1 MVKVTSDTLV
11 HDLLAESAA
20 RFPERVAVVDGQRHA
35 TYAELDAT
43 ANRLAHLLTECGVR
57 HGDRV
62 GLYLEKSLEAVIG
75 IYGILKAGATYV
87 PLDPGAPPARL
98 GTIAGDAGLRCLIT
112 GTEKEG
118 DWAALVA
125 EGAPVETLVVLNT
138 VGSDPAGP
146 EGVHV
151 VTARALAGKPAEM
164 PPDVPRSTSDLAYI
178 LYTSGSTGVPKGV
191 MLSHL
196 NALAFVDWAVAEFR
210 VTETDRLSSH
220 APLHFDLSVFDL
232 YAAAKAGAAVVIVP
246 AQLALFPVELAR
258 WIREAEITVWY
269 SVPSILTLL
278 VLRGKLAEVEL
289 PALRTIL
296 FAGEVFPTKHLHRLM
311 ELLPHVRFANL
322 FGPTET
328 NVCTWYEVPRWTGE
342 PPAAIPIGKAI
353 SGVEVFAVR
362 EDGTVAPAGE
372 VGELYVRGPT
382 VMQGYW
388 GDAERTARVLVREWN
403 GETSDFPVYRTG
415 DLAYVDE
422 SGSWIFLGRRDSQIK
437 SRGYRIELGDIEAA
451 LNQHP
456 AVVEC
461 AVVAI
466 PDEVV
471 TNRIKAC
478 VVRRGEVGGDELN
491 RFLGERLPRYMAPE
505 LYEFR
510 DSLPRS
516 STGKIDRRALAE
528 EALSAANAASDSG
541 G

>member
-1 MVKVTSDTLV
+1 MSDTLV

-20 RFPERVAVVDGQRHA
+20 RFPDRVAVVDGERSA
-35 TYAELDAT
+35 TYAELEAT
-43 ANRLAHLLTECGVR
+43 ANRLANLLADCGVER
-57 HGDRV
+57 GDRV
-62 GLYLEKSLEAVIG
+62 GLYLEKSLEAVTG

-98 GTIAGDAGLRCLIT
+98 GTIAGDAGLRCLLT
-112 GTEKEG
+112 STEKADE
-118 DWAALVA
+118 WAALVA
-125 EGAPVETLVVLNT
+125 EGAPVETLVVLNAADGD
-138 VGSDPAGP
+138 VAGP
-146 EGVHV
+146 ESVRV
-151 VTARALAGKPAEM
+151 VTSTALAAYPGES
-164 PPDVPRSTSDLAYI
+164 PPEVPRSSADLAYI

-196 NALAFVDWAVAEFR
+196 NAMAFVDWAAEEFG
-210 VTETDRLSSH
+210 VTEADRLSSH

-232 YAAAKAGAAVVIVP
+232 YAAARAGAAVVIVP
-246 AQLALFPVELAR
+246 DQLALFPVELAK
-258 WIREAEITVWY
+258 WIRDAGITVWY

-278 VLRGKLAEVEL
+278 LLRGKLAEVEL

-311 ELLPHVRFANL
+311 ELLPNLRFANL

-328 NVCTWYEVPRWTGE
+328 NVCTWYEVPRWAGE
-342 PPAAIPIGKAI
+342 PPASIPIGRAI
-353 SGVEVFAVR
+353 TDVEVFAVR

-388 GDAERTARVLVREWN
+388 GDHERTARTLLREWN
-403 GETSDFPVYRTG
+403 GETGGYPVYRTG

-422 SGSWIFLGRRDSQIK
+422 NGEWIFLGRRDSQIK
-437 SRGYRIELGDIEAA
+437 SRGYRIELGDVEAA

-456 AVVEC
+456 GVVEC
-461 AVVAI
+461 ALVAI
-466 PDEVV
+466 PDEMV
-471 TNRIKAC
+471 TNRIKAY
-478 VVRRGEVGGDELN
+478 VVRRNDVGDDELN

-510 DSLPRS
+510 DDLPRS
-516 STGKIDRRALAE
+516 STGKIDRRTLAE
-528 EALSAANAASDSG
+528 EALSTAGARSEPSR
-541 G
+541 

>member
-1 MVKVTSDTLV
+1 MSPTLV
-11 HDLLAESAA
+11 HDLVAASAA
-20 RFPERVAVVDGQRHA
+20 RFPARTAVVDGERSV
-35 TYAELDAT
+35 TYLELDAT
-43 ANRLAHLLTECGVR
+43 ANRLAHVLSTHGVR

-62 GLYLEKSLEAVIG
+62 GIYLDKSLEAVVG

-98 GTIAGDAGLRCLIT
+98 GTIAADAGLRCLIT
-112 GTEKEG
+112 ATGKAGE
-118 DWAALVA
+118 WAPLRAA
-125 EGAPVETLVVLNT
+125 GAPLDTLVVLDADD
-138 VGSDPAGP
+138 GEIAGP
-146 EGVHV
+146 DGVEAL
-151 VTARALAGKPAEM
+151 TSGALAGHPAEA
-164 PPDVPRSTSDLAYI
+164 PPEVPRSSSDLAYI

-196 NALAFVDWAVAEFR
+196 NALAFVDWAVDEFA

-232 YAAAKAGAAVVIVP
+232 FAAAKAGAAVALVP

-258 WIREAEITVWY
+258 WIREAEISVWY

-278 VLRGKLAEVEL
+278 VLRGKMPEVEL

-296 FAGEVFPTKHLHRLM
+296 FAGEVFPTKHLHRLT
-311 ELLPHVRFANL
+311 ELLPDVRFANL

-342 PPAAIPIGKAI
+342 PPPSIPIGKAI
-353 SGVEVFAVR
+353 TDVEVVAVR
-362 EDGTVAPAGE
+362 EDGSIAPPGE

-388 GDAERTARVLVREWN
+388 GDAERTARTLLRDWN
-403 GETSDFPVYRTG
+403 GEHDGFPVYRTG

-422 SGSWIFLGRRDSQIK
+422 NGDWIFLGRRDSQIK
-437 SRGYRIELGDIEAA
+437 SRGYRIELGDIEAT

-456 AVVEC
+456 GVVEC

-471 TNRIKAC
+471 TNRIKAF
-478 VVRRGEVGGDELN
+478 VVGRGALDDDELN
-491 RFLGERLPRYMAPE
+491 RFCSERLPRYMAPE

-510 DSLPRS
+510 ADLPRS
-516 STGKIDRRALAE
+516 STGKIDRRTLGE
-528 EALSAANAASDSG
+528 EAQSAASAPADPS
-541 G
+541 